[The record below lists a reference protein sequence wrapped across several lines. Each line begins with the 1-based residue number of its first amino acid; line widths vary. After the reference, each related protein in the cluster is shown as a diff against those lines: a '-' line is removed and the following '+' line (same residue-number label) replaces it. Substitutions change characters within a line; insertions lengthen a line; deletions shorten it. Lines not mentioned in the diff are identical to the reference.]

1 MEMHP
6 PPQVPKPYK
15 VVHDAPT
22 PASLKDFGILNIVF
36 GAMGLI
42 CGGAGVLFFVL
53 ATQSS
58 EFAFELNRAMSAQYA
73 EGYITFLQFSS
84 CFGGIMSLV
93 LIVCGV
99 GLLRERNW
107 GRTGSMGYAAIQTLY
122 TLASTVLSMS
132 MMKHDES
139 FIFSAGGAMC
149 GVLFALIY
157 PICIMIFLPR
167 PNVVEALKEYVVT
180 KASYP
185 GSSSFC
191 ATGIPKVSHL
201 VSGLHDRR
209 RTPG

>member
-1 MEMHP
+1 METQP
-6 PPQVPKPYK
+6 PPQVPKPYT
-15 VVHDAPT
+15 VVHDTPK
-22 PASLKDFGILNIVF
+22 PASMKVFGILNIVF

-42 CGGAGVLFFVL
+42 GGGAGVLFFVL

-157 PICIMIFLPR
+157 PICIMIFLTR
-167 PNVVEALKEYVVT
+167 PNVVESLKE
-180 KASYP
+180 
-185 GSSSFC
+185 
-191 ATGIPKVSHL
+191 
-201 VSGLHDRR
+201 
-209 RTPG
+209 

>member
-1 MEMHP
+1 MEMQP
-6 PPQVPKPYK
+6 PPQASNPYT
-15 VVHDAPT
+15 VVHDAPK
-22 PASLKDFGILNIVF
+22 PSSIKVFGILNIVF

-107 GRTGSMGYAAIQTLY
+107 GRTGSMAYAAIQTLY

-157 PICIMIFLPR
+157 PICIMIFLTR
-167 PNVVEALKEYVVT
+167 PNVVESLKE
-180 KASYP
+180 
-185 GSSSFC
+185 
-191 ATGIPKVSHL
+191 
-201 VSGLHDRR
+201 
-209 RTPG
+209 

>member
-1 MEMHP
+1 MKTQP
-6 PPQVPKPYK
+6 PPQASNPYT
-15 VVHDAPT
+15 VVHDAPK
-22 PASLKDFGILNIVF
+22 PASIKFFGILNIVF

-58 EFAFELNRAMSAQYA
+58 EFAYELNRAMSAQYA

-84 CFGGIMSLV
+84 CFGGIMSLI

-107 GRTGSMGYAAIQTLY
+107 GRTGSLGYAAFQILF
-122 TLASTVLSMS
+122 TLASTAVSMS
-132 MMKHDES
+132 MMKNDKT

-157 PICIMIFLPR
+157 PICIMIFLIR
-167 PNVVEALKEYVVT
+167 PNVIEALKE
-180 KASYP
+180 
-185 GSSSFC
+185 
-191 ATGIPKVSHL
+191 
-201 VSGLHDRR
+201 
-209 RTPG
+209 

>member
-1 MEMHP
+1 METQP
-6 PPQVPKPYK
+6 PPQASNPYT
-15 VVHDAPT
+15 VVHDAPK
-22 PASLKDFGILNIVF
+22 PASIKVFGILNIVF

-58 EFAFELNRAMSAQYA
+58 EFAYELNRAMSAQYA

-84 CFGGIMSLV
+84 CFGGIMSLI

-107 GRTGSMGYAAIQTLY
+107 GRTGSLGYAAFQILF
-122 TLASTVLSMS
+122 TLASTAVSMS
-132 MMKHDES
+132 MMKNAET

-157 PICIMIFLPR
+157 PICIMIFLIR
-167 PNVVEALKEYVVT
+167 PNVVEALKE
-180 KASYP
+180 
-185 GSSSFC
+185 
-191 ATGIPKVSHL
+191 
-201 VSGLHDRR
+201 
-209 RTPG
+209 

>member
-1 MEMHP
+1 MGQIRSHARKILPGLYRLGLPRYVRGRTEIVDMETQP
-6 PPQVPKPYK
+6 PTQAPNPYT
-15 VVHDAPT
+15 VVHDAPK
-22 PASLKDFGILNIVF
+22 PASIKVFGILNIVF

-58 EFAFELNRAMSAQYA
+58 EFAYELNRAMSAQYA

-84 CFGGIMSLV
+84 CFGGIMSLI

-107 GRTGSMGYAAIQTLY
+107 GRTGSLGYAAFQILF
-122 TLASTVLSMS
+122 TLASTAVSMS
-132 MMKHDES
+132 MMKNDET

-157 PICIMIFLPR
+157 PICIMIFLIR
-167 PNVVEALKEYVVT
+167 PNVVEALKE
-180 KASYP
+180 
-185 GSSSFC
+185 
-191 ATGIPKVSHL
+191 
-201 VSGLHDRR
+201 
-209 RTPG
+209 

>member
-1 MEMHP
+1 METQP
-6 PPQVPKPYK
+6 PPQAPNPYT
-15 VVHDAPT
+15 VVHDAPK
-22 PASLKDFGILNIVF
+22 PASIKVFGILNIVF

-58 EFAFELNRAMSAQYA
+58 EFAYELNRAMSAQYA

-84 CFGGIMSLV
+84 CFGGIMSLI

-122 TLASTVLSMS
+122 TLASTVLSIS

-149 GVLFALIY
+149 GRRDVRRALRIN
-157 PICIMIFLPR
+157 LPD
-167 PNVVEALKEYVVT
+167 
-180 KASYP
+180 
-185 GSSSFC
+185 
-191 ATGIPKVSHL
+191 
-201 VSGLHDRR
+201 LHHDL
-209 RTPG
+209 PDPPECH

>member
-1 MEMHP
+1 MYTQP
-6 PPQVPKPYK
+6 PPQVPKPYT
-15 VVHDAPT
+15 VVHDAPK
-22 PASLKDFGILNIVF
+22 PASIKVFGILNIVF
-36 GAMGLI
+36 GVMGLI

-84 CFGGIMSLV
+84 CFGGIMSLI

-157 PICIMIFLPR
+157 PICIMIFLTR
-167 PNVVEALKEYVVT
+167 PNVVESLKE
-180 KASYP
+180 
-185 GSSSFC
+185 
-191 ATGIPKVSHL
+191 
-201 VSGLHDRR
+201 
-209 RTPG
+209 

>member
-1 MEMHP
+1 MEQQP
-6 PPQVPKPYK
+6 PPQAPNPYT
-15 VVHDAPT
+15 VVHDAPK
-22 PASLKDFGILNIVF
+22 PASIKVFGILNIVF

-84 CFGGIMSLV
+84 CFGGILSLI

-99 GLLRERNW
+99 GLLRARNW
-107 GRTGSMGYAAIQTLY
+107 GRTGSLGYAAFQTLY
-122 TLASTVLSMS
+122 SLASAGVSMTMVKS
-132 MMKHDES
+132 DKL

-157 PICIMIFLPR
+157 PICILFFLTR
-167 PNVVEALKEYVVT
+167 PSVVEALKE
-180 KASYP
+180 
-185 GSSSFC
+185 
-191 ATGIPKVSHL
+191 
-201 VSGLHDRR
+201 
-209 RTPG
+209 

>member
-1 MEMHP
+1 MEQQP
-6 PPQVPKPYK
+6 PHQAPNPYT
-15 VVHDAPT
+15 VVHDAPK
-22 PASLKDFGILNIVF
+22 PASIKVFGILNIVF

-84 CFGGIMSLV
+84 CFGGILSLI

-99 GLLRERNW
+99 GLLRARNW
-107 GRTGSMGYAAIQTLY
+107 GRTGSLGYAAFQTLY
-122 TLASTVLSMS
+122 SLASAGVSMTMVKS
-132 MMKHDES
+132 DEL

-157 PICIMIFLPR
+157 PICILFFLTR
-167 PNVVEALKEYVVT
+167 PSVVEALKE
-180 KASYP
+180 
-185 GSSSFC
+185 
-191 ATGIPKVSHL
+191 
-201 VSGLHDRR
+201 
-209 RTPG
+209 